1 MKVTFRCKQSGN
13 TVSFNNET
21 DIASMRKEEGY
32 DEVIGNEVIGNEVIE
47 KEVIGNAMQS
57 RENAH
62 EEQKPQAATEEVRQ
76 RGRPRKE
83 NFSTLVI

>member
-32 DEVIGNEVIGNEVIE
+32 EEVIGNEVIGNEVIE
-47 KEVIGNAMQS
+47 NAMQF
-57 RENAH
+57 RENAD
-62 EEQKPQAATEEVRQ
+62 ETQKPEAATEEVRQ